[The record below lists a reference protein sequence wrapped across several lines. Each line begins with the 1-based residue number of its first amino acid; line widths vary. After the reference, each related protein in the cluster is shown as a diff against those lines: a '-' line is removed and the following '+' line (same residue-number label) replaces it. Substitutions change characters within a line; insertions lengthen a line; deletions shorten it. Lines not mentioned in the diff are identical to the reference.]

1 MMRRLVDQC
10 VVLRCFFD
18 RAFPGARLCAL
29 NKSVAKMAF
38 RLAYILN
45 VTFVK
50 LYHIKKIGGRAGDV
64 MSYASF
70 FIGREKSVRCGS
82 LCNER
87 TRLAPISVTTESPQ
101 SRRACLRCLA
111 LTSISRRFLQ
121 RWYDIRGET
130 TMLLSTAEEQRM
142 LRLLEMT

>member
-1 MMRRLVDQC
+1 MRRLVDQW

-18 RAFPGARLCAL
+18 SAFPGARLCAL

-64 MSYASF
+64 MSYACLSSLV
-70 FIGREKSVRCGS
+70 EKKV
-82 LCNER
+82 
-87 TRLAPISVTTESPQ
+87 
-101 SRRACLRCLA
+101 
-111 LTSISRRFLQ
+111 
-121 RWYDIRGET
+121 
-130 TMLLSTAEEQRM
+130 
-142 LRLLEMT
+142 